1 LSSLTLHPKSKLLMP
16 WHVHIFGLTGY
27 ADERLDITQTILCQY
42 PPSIV
47 SDLQFSFM
55 WGHTN
60 LFVPIPSIVMW
71 PSILIHVRSH
81 KPFCAHMVNC
91 YVTFKSHWGKTLS
104 RHIHK

>member
-1 LSSLTLHPKSKLLMP
+1 LPSFTLHPKWKT
-16 WHVHIFGLTGY
+16 IA
-27 ADERLDITQTILCQY
+27 ADAMTCSHFWVDWLCWWK
-42 PPSIV
+42 IV

-81 KPFCAHMVNC
+81 KPFCDHMVNC
-91 YVTFKSHWGKTLS
+91 YVTFKSHWGQTLS